1 MNRNAARHLAL
12 VVSILLCFFVY
23 MGYRFWGTHDAE
35 AESAPSSDL
44 PVDIADSLPGLTAP
58 DGNAGA
64 ASGLRPPETSDVSIP
79 LTPPGSGISLAPPP
93 SSPTPAP
100 VGSIE
105 ETTTANAAASA
116 SSGSI
121 TGLIPAPPTDSGSA
135 ASEPASAAPNGL
147 SLMPPPGGSIQPP
160 AGTTQPSTGTTGV
173 VPPPPS
179 SESAQPSD
187 RAASRMPPPPA
198 NGGTTGQQPIRPANA
213 DTAPVRPSSQQ
224 AASEPVA
231 RPATAPTPPVGGN
244 TNASRFGNDG
254 EYDEYEDDEYASPA
268 IPSRTQANQP
278 VGPSASESLRV
289 YVIQPGDTLSRIA
302 TRELGSI
309 SLADNIYLLNR
320 DVINDPDHL
329 MVGVRIR
336 LPMRESLGTPLPPGS
351 GLPVVPPERPSI
363 PVGTATAGRGRVH
376 RVMRGETLSSIS
388 LRFYGTSAGWRG
400 IYEAN
405 RNVLANPNQLQVGME
420 LVIPPYSE

>member
-35 AESAPSSDL
+35 AVSAPLSDL

-58 DGNAGA
+58 DSNAGA
-64 ASGLRPPETSDVSIP
+64 AGGLRPPETSDVSIP

-105 ETTTANAAASA
+105 ETTTASSDASA
-116 SSGSI
+116 SLGSI

-135 ASEPASAAPNGL
+135 ASEPASAAPGGL

-160 AGTTQPSTGTTGV
+160 AGTTQPSTGTTGI

-187 RAASRMPPPPA
+187 RAASLMPPPPA
-198 NGGTTGQQPIRPANA
+198 NGGTAGQQPIRPANA
-213 DTAPVRPSSQQ
+213 DAAPVRPNSPQG
-224 AASEPVA
+224 ASDPGT
-231 RPATAPTPPVGGN
+231 RPAAVPTPPVGGN
-244 TNASRFGNDG
+244 TGQFGSDREFDDDG
-254 EYDEYEDDEYASPA
+254 YAAPVM
-268 IPSRTQANQP
+268 PSRTQANQP
-278 VGPSASESLRV
+278 VEPSASESLRV

-351 GLPVVPPERPSI
+351 GLPVVTPDRPSV
-363 PVGTATAGRGRVH
+363 PVGTATAGRERVH